1 MDSMKDRI
9 KLIREQNKL
18 SQEDFGNRIKIKRSA
33 VSKIES
39 GLNNPSDQTITLI
52 CLEFSINENWLRTGD
67 GEMFSLQE
75 DEEAAYVSE
84 LLEDTENPLYDL
96 IKAIMK
102 TYSQT
107 GEKEKAII
115 KAFAKDLHKNLKEES
130 RD

>member
-18 SQEDFGNRIKIKRSA
+18 SQEDFGNKIKIKRSA

-39 GLNNPSDQTITLI
+39 GLNNPSDQTIALI
-52 CLEFSINENWLRTGD
+52 CSKFSINENWLRTGE
-67 GEMFSLQE
+67 GEMFTLQE
-75 DEEAAYVSE
+75 DEEAAYVAE
-84 LLEDTENPLYDL
+84 LLDDTDNPLYDL

-130 RD
+130 QD

>member
-18 SQEDFGNRIKIKRSA
+18 SQEDFGNKIKIKRSA

-39 GLNNPSDQTITLI
+39 GLNNPSNQTIALI
-52 CLEFSINENWLRTGD
+52 CSEFSINENWLRTGE
-67 GEMFSLQE
+67 GEMFTLQE

-130 RD
+130 QD

>member
-18 SQEDFGNRIKIKRSA
+18 SQEDFGNKIKIKRSA

-39 GLNNPSDQTITLI
+39 GLNNPSDQTIALI
-52 CLEFSINENWLRTGD
+52 CSEFSINENWLRTGE
-67 GEMFSLQE
+67 GEMFTLQE
-75 DEEAAYVSE
+75 DEEAAYVAE
-84 LLEDTENPLYDL
+84 LLDDTDNPLYDL

-130 RD
+130 QD

>member
-18 SQEDFGNRIKIKRSA
+18 SQEDFGNKIKIKRSA

-39 GLNNPSDQTITLI
+39 GLNNPSDQTIALI
-52 CLEFSINENWLRTGD
+52 CSEFSINENWLRTGE
-67 GEMFSLQE
+67 GEMFTLQE

-102 TYSQT
+102 TYTQT

-130 RD
+130 QD

>member
-18 SQEDFGNRIKIKRSA
+18 SQEDFGNKIKIKRSA

-39 GLNNPSDQTITLI
+39 GLNNPSDQTIALI
-52 CLEFSINENWLRTGD
+52 CSEFSINENWLRTGE
-67 GEMFSLQE
+67 GEMFTLQE

-107 GEKEKAII
+107 GEKEKTII

-130 RD
+130 QD

>member
-1 MDSMKDRI
+1 MKDRI
-9 KLIREQNKL
+9 KQIRKALNLTQVE
-18 SQEDFGNRIKIKRSA
+18 FGNRLGVK
-33 VSKIES
+33 
-39 GLNNPSDQTITLI
+39 GNTITNYETGLRTPSNSVILSI
-52 CLEFSINENWLRTGD
+52 CKEFNINEEWLRTGE
-67 GEMFSLQE
+67 GEMFTLQE

>member
-39 GLNNPSDQTITLI
+39 GLNNPSDQTIALI
-52 CLEFSINENWLRTGD
+52 CSEFSINENWLRTGD

>member
-1 MDSMKDRI
+1 MNER
-9 KLIREQNKL
+9 IRELRKHLNLTLEEFGKKVGVTKAAIGRIEKGERSVTDQMFL
-18 SQEDFGNRIKIKRSA
+18 S
-33 VSKIES
+33 
-39 GLNNPSDQTITLI
+39 I
-52 CLEFSINENWLRTGD
+52 CREFNVNEEWLRTGE
-67 GEMFSLQE
+67 GEMFTLQE

-102 TYSQT
+102 TYTQT

-130 RD
+130 QD

>member
-1 MDSMKDRI
+1 MKDRI

-18 SQEDFGNRIKIKRSA
+18 SQEDFGNKIKIKRSA

-39 GLNNPSDQTITLI
+39 GLNNPSDQTIALI
-52 CLEFSINENWLRTGD
+52 CSKFSINENWLRTGE
-67 GEMFSLQE
+67 GEMFTLQE
-75 DEEAAYVSE
+75 DEEAAYVAE
-84 LLEDTENPLYDL
+84 LLDDTDNPLYDL

-130 RD
+130 QD

>member
-1 MDSMKDRI
+1 MKDRI
-9 KLIREQNKL
+9 KQIRKALNLTQVE
-18 SQEDFGNRIKIKRSA
+18 FGNRLGVK
-33 VSKIES
+33 
-39 GLNNPSDQTITLI
+39 GNTITNYETGLRTPSNSVILSI
-52 CLEFSINENWLRTGD
+52 CKEFNINEEWLRTGE
-67 GEMFSLQE
+67 GEMFTLQE

-102 TYSQT
+102 TYTQT

-130 RD
+130 QD

>member
-1 MDSMKDRI
+1 MKDRI
-9 KLIREQNKL
+9 KQIRKALNLTQVE
-18 SQEDFGNRIKIKRSA
+18 FGNRLGVK
-33 VSKIES
+33 
-39 GLNNPSDQTITLI
+39 GNTITNYETGLRSPSNSVILSI
-52 CLEFSINENWLRTGD
+52 CKEFNVNEEWLRTGE
-67 GEMFSLQE
+67 GEMFTLQE